1 MHIGPS
7 DATEIKIFRTI
18 GCAPGADPGIFVR
31 GTVSSLV
38 PPLEVGSPLNPL
50 LRVPLKPARGFGEH
64 YKVPYRGL
72 GQNPS

>member
-38 PPLEVGSPLNPL
+38 PPLRS
-50 LRVPLKPARGFGEH
+50 RVPLKPPTAGT
-64 YKVPYRGL
+64 P
-72 GQNPS
+72 